1 MAKEI
6 GTTEHL
12 VEAVRHFIMGVTG
25 DDTKRTSIIC
35 SKYRELNDSFEAY
48 EKKNKKSKKPKSEL
62 DQLVEQWNRVRPLDL
77 EYTVDGACP
86 YCGHKEDDVGD
97 DLSNA

>member
-12 VEAVRHFIMGVTG
+12 IEAVHHFLKVGRDG
-25 DDTKRTSIIC
+25 SGNASEFS
-35 SKYRELNDSFEAY
+35 SKYRDLNDSFMAY
-48 EKKNKKSKKPKSEL
+48 EKKKNKNKKPKSEL
-62 DQLVEQWNRVRPLDL
+62 DQLVEQWNRVRPLTL

-86 YCGHKEDDVGD
+86 YCGHEDVGD